1 MATSTVTWPKDVTAE
16 RELLPGGVFVYH
28 LSHAAIGR
36 LGRIL
41 LTPAPGGG
49 TRLDCEVYGKGS
61 ASVIER
67 RRAVLEPL
75 ARAVSAKLGGR

>member
-1 MATSTVTWPKDVTAE
+1 MATSSFVWPKDVTAE
-16 RELLPGGVFVYH
+16 RELMPGGTFVYH
-28 LSHAAIGR
+28 LSHAAIGK

-49 TRLDCEVYGKGS
+49 ARLDCEVYAEGP

-75 ARAVSAKLGGR
+75 ARVVSAKLCGR

>member
-1 MATSTVTWPKDVTAE
+1 MATLSFAWPKDVTAE
-16 RELLPGGVFVYH
+16 RELMPGGTFVYH
-28 LSHAAIGR
+28 LSHADIGK

-49 TRLDCEVYGKGS
+49 ARLDCEVYAEGP

-67 RRAVLEPL
+67 RRAVIEPL
-75 ARAVSAKLGGR
+75 ARAISVKLGGR